1 MAAGLEITDV
11 RRLEVAH
18 CETALLPRVAGFWLV
33 RVLPSMVQEEEHSG
47 DKERPC
53 YDEEHHAPGVL
64 RLTTNAGSVFIISFT
79 TTHLRLRPRRSNF
92 LKFFI
97 HHAMRI
103 CETAM

>member
-33 RVLPSMVQEEEHSG
+33 RVLPSMVQEEEHIG

-53 YDEEHHAPGVL
+53 YDEEHHAPGAL
-64 RLTTNAGSVFIISFT
+64 RLNSDVKLYVLYMNPQLTCSIVGMWSHWSWYYIVWLFANIDES
-79 TTHLRLRPRRSNF
+79 
-92 LKFFI
+92 
-97 HHAMRI
+97 
-103 CETAM
+103 